1 MTDETE
7 EKSFNKGWLI
17 LAIIGFV
24 AAFLFQWKNS
34 INQGAIAQ
42 TDSDEVVRVKFE
54 DGNFKIF
61 SNGKTPFAEA
71 LLCDER
77 GNVIGKLSRRAD
89 GSEIFELCRDA
100 GTPTSFPQ
108 DRFLHVVIPALK
120 SEGHPVVLITENP
133 FR

>member
-1 MTDETE
+1 MNNETE
-7 EKSFNKGWLI
+7 ERSFNKGWLA

-34 INQGAIAQ
+34 IDQGAIAR
-42 TDSDEVVRVKFE
+42 TDNDEVVRVKFE

-71 LLCDER
+71 LLCDEH
-77 GNVIGKLSRRAD
+77 GNVIGELARHAD
-89 GSEIFELCRDA
+89 GSEIFELRRDA
-100 GTPTSFPQ
+100 GTQTSFPQ
-108 DRFLHVVIPALK
+108 SRFLRIVIPTLK
-120 SEGHPVVLITENP
+120 NEGNPIVLLVENP

>member
-42 TDSDEVVRVKFE
+42 TDSDEVIRVKFE

-77 GNVIGKLSRRAD
+77 GNVIGKLSRRTD
-89 GSEIFELCRDA
+89 GREIF
-100 GTPTSFPQ
+100 
-108 DRFLHVVIPALK
+108 
-120 SEGHPVVLITENP
+120 
-133 FR
+133 